1 MSWCKG
7 FRVVLKFMS
16 IYKVRL
22 GSVRDDFWG
31 AVGVYHV
38 KAKKILVFK
47 VFWFLKLFLSNL
59 KHIEQLYL
67 EF

>member
-1 MSWCKG
+1 MTLSWSKG
-7 FRVVLKFMS
+7 FWVVWKFMS

-38 KAKKILVFK
+38 KAKKIL
-47 VFWFLKLFLSNL
+47 WFLRF
-59 KHIEQLYL
+59 
-67 EF
+67 FGF